1 MEDNVKRLTV
11 KHCSQWRVQNWFGQQ
26 PLTGLLLEI
35 VLAEV
40 RTLESGHGIAPLL
53 DELMLVIM
61 LVLMLMLILALT
73 G

>member
-1 MEDNVKRLTV
+1 MEDNVKRLAV
-11 KHCSQWRVQNWFGQQ
+11 KHCSQWRVQNWFGQ

-53 DELMLVIM
+53 DELMLMMV
-61 LVLMLMLILALT
+61 LVLI
-73 G
+73 